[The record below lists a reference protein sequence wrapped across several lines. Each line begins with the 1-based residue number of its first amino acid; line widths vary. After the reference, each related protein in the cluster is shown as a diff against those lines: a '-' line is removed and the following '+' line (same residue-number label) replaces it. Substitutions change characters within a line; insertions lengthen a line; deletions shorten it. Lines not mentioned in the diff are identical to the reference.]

1 MTDTFNPD
9 SNFGNS
15 GIFGLPFNTDT
26 AKVII
31 LPVPWEATAS
41 YRSGASKGPQAIY
54 NASFQLD
61 LHNEKYFR
69 PWKAG
74 IAMAGI
80 NPEIKKLNDDSKI
93 LTQEIINTIEI
104 TNTINLE
111 TQNLIAQVNINCET
125 MNKWV
130 EDNSRNYL
138 QQNKIVGVVGGD
150 HSCPLGLVNAIA
162 EKESDF
168 GILHID
174 AHADLREAY
183 LGFKYSHASIMNNVL
198 KISSIKKIVQVGIR
212 DYCEAEQEIINNNSK
227 IKCFTAKLISDDIF
241 EGISWKKIVDSI
253 VKELPE
259 KIYISFDIDG
269 LEPHLCPSTGTPVPG
284 GLEFNQ
290 VMYLIET
297 LYLHKKNII
306 GFDLCEVSPPENESN
321 EWDAIVGA
329 RILYN
334 LCTYA
339 VLSNGSI
346 KI

>member
-9 SNFGNS
+9 TNFGNN
-15 GIFGLPFNTDT
+15 GIFGLPFNPDT
-26 AKVII
+26 SKVII
-31 LPVPWEATAS
+31 LPVPWEVTSS

-74 IAMAGI
+74 IAMTDF
-80 NPEIKKLNDDSKI
+80 NPEIKKLNDDTKI
-93 LTQEIINTIEI
+93 LAQKVINTIET
-104 TNTINLE
+104 TNTINSE
-111 TQNLIAQVNINCET
+111 TQNLIDKVNVNCET
-125 MNKWV
+125 MNTLV

-138 QQNKIVGVVGGD
+138 QQNKIVGIVGGD

-183 LGFKYSHASIMNNVL
+183 LGFKYSHASIMNNVM
-198 KISSIKKIVQVGIR
+198 KIPNIKKIVQVGIR
-212 DYCEAEQEIINNNSK
+212 DYCEEEQEIINNNSK
-227 IKCFTAKLISDDIF
+227 IKCFTAKSISDALF
-241 EGISWKKIVDSI
+241 EGISWKKIAVRI
-253 VKELPE
+253 IKELPQ
-259 KIYISFDIDG
+259 KAYISFDIDG

-290 VMYLIET
+290 VMYLLET
-297 LYLHKKNII
+297 LCLHKKNII
-306 GFDLCEVSPPENESN
+306 GFDLCEVSPSENESN
-321 EWDAIVGA
+321 DWDAIVGA
-329 RILYN
+329 RVLYN
-334 LCTYA
+334 LCTYV
-339 VLSNGSI
+339 VLSNEGMS
-346 KI
+346 